1 MNIKES
7 NTSAQGVKRLRD
19 ISKDLNLITKVLLDV
34 NNAVK
39 RLELSKESLRARFF
53 ELVDEHIKIS
63 GTTETEVLDIK
74 CASRAEADQ
83 YVAENYPG
91 WVVVQ
96 YKPEQTV
103 IEEDP
108 SQMKFVWVSDDGY
121 QIGRTTALVGTKFD
135 FESLRDAN
143 SKLFDEIVDTKTIY
157 ELNEK
162 KAQKFI
168 EEHPES
174 LSVLQENTRLGKIQ
188 LRLSSPKKVVDE

>member
-1 MNIKES
+1 MNIKEN

-19 ISKDLNLITKVLLDV
+19 ISKDLNLITKEMLDV

-83 YVAENYPG
+83 YVAENHPG

-135 FESLRDAN
+135 FESLRDAD
-143 SKLFDEIVDTKTIY
+143 SELFDEIVDTKTIY

>member
-19 ISKDLNLITKVLLDV
+19 ISKDLNLITKEMLDV

-83 YVAENYPG
+83 YVAENHPG

-135 FESLRDAN
+135 FESLRDAD
-143 SKLFDEIVDTKTIY
+143 SELFDEIVDTKTIY

-162 KAQKFI
+162 KAQRFI

>member
-1 MNIKES
+1 M
-7 NTSAQGVKRLRD
+7 V
-19 ISKDLNLITKVLLDV
+19 DV
-34 NNAVK
+34 NSAVK

-74 CASRAEADQ
+74 CASRAEAEQ
-83 YVAENYPG
+83 YVTANHPG
-91 WVVVQ
+91 WIIVQ
-96 YKPEQTV
+96 YKPEQVV

-108 SQMKFVWVSDDGY
+108 SQMKFAWVSDDGY

-143 SKLFDEIVDTKTIY
+143 SELFDKIIDTKTIY

-162 KAQKFI
+162 KTQKLI
-168 EEHPES
+168 EEHPEI

>member
-1 MNIKES
+1 MNIKEN

-19 ISKDLNLITKVLLDV
+19 ISKDLNLITKEMLDV

-83 YVAENYPG
+83 YVAENHPG
-91 WVVVQ
+91 WIVVQ

-135 FESLRDAN
+135 FESLRDAD
-143 SKLFDEIVDTKTIY
+143 SELFDEIVDTKTIY

>member
-19 ISKDLNLITKVLLDV
+19 ISKDLNLITKEMLDV

-83 YVAENYPG
+83 YVAENHPG

-96 YKPEQTV
+96 YKPEQVV

-135 FESLRDAN
+135 FESLRDAD
-143 SKLFDEIVDTKTIY
+143 SELFDEIVDTKTIY

>member
-19 ISKDLNLITKVLLDV
+19 ISKDLNLITKEMLDV

>member
-7 NTSAQGVKRLRD
+7 NTSVQGVKRLRE
-19 ISKDLNLITKVLLDV
+19 ISKNLNLITKEMVDV
-34 NNAVK
+34 NSAVK

-74 CASRAEADQ
+74 CASRAEAEQ
-83 YVAENYPG
+83 YVTANHPG
-91 WVVVQ
+91 WIIVQ
-96 YKPEQTV
+96 YKPEQVV

-108 SQMKFVWVSDDGY
+108 SQMKFAWVSDDGY

-143 SKLFDEIVDTKTIY
+143 SELFDKIIDTKTIY

-162 KAQKFI
+162 KTQKLI
-168 EEHPES
+168 EEHPEI